1 MSFFDVFKSKQVQ
14 HNDSQEFT
22 DFMGGMGKAGS
33 RDGLSAQHVIRADR
47 ASKAELSELYKTNP
61 LAKKIVDMPADD
73 LTKSGWTL
81 TINDPAKQEAY
92 NDALNALNPK
102 KAFADEFRLARLYGD
117 GYIAL
122 GLVESGTK
130 IDTQQ
135 PLNADKL
142 VGITYLNAFSSQI
155 VQNSLI
161 CLNPWDKRYG
171 QEEAIQISTRPN
183 NGAFTLERNPE
194 EADTQPI
201 IQIFDASRYFHHSIS
216 RLEDDEFGT
225 SLLQTLED
233 AVKVGDSALWS
244 VGQILFDY
252 VFKVYKSQDA
262 NELKA
267 PQRAML
273 SSKANYQFHTNA
285 LAVIGSNEELTKE
298 ATTVTGA
305 ADLLNFVWD
314 YLSMGTGIPKTI
326 LKGQSAGTVAGAQ
339 YDSMTYY
346 GSIAA
351 TQENELR
358 PQLETLI
365 KYLMQCPDIAGGV
378 DDPDQLDWKLTF
390 NPMWQVDELTDA
402 QARQYLAQADAAYIQ
417 NGVVAPDEIAKMRFP
432 KDNSSAAG
440 PTLNN
445 DSKPLTEQQLEKMAK
460 DIYTRMSGDQDA

>member
-1 MSFFDVFKSKQVQ
+1 MS
-14 HNDSQEFT
+14 
-22 DFMGGMGKAGS
+22 A
-33 RDGLSAQHVIRADR
+33 
-47 ASKAELSELYKTNP
+47 
-61 LAKKIVDMPADD
+61 
-73 LTKSGWTL
+73 
-81 TINDPAKQEAY
+81 
-92 NDALNALNPK
+92 
-102 KAFADEFRLARLYGD
+102 
-117 GYIAL
+117 
-122 GLVESGTK
+122 
-130 IDTQQ
+130 
-135 PLNADKL
+135 
-142 VGITYLNAFSSQI
+142 
-155 VQNSLI
+155 
-161 CLNPWDKRYG
+161 
-171 QEEAIQISTRPN
+171 
-183 NGAFTLERNPE
+183 
-194 EADTQPI
+194 
-201 IQIFDASRYFHHSIS
+201 
-216 RLEDDEFGT
+216 
-225 SLLQTLED
+225 
-233 AVKVGDSALWS
+233 
-244 VGQILFDY
+244 
-252 VFKVYKSQDA
+252 
-262 NELKA
+262 
-267 PQRAML
+267 
-273 SSKANYQFHTNA
+273 KANYQFHTNA
-285 LAVIGSNEELTKE
+285 LAVIGNNEELTKE

-445 DSKPLTEQQLEKMAK
+445 DSMPLTEAQLQKLA
-460 DIYTRMSGDQDA
+460 DSVYSGMSGGYDD

>member
-1 MSFFDVFKSKQVQ
+1 MKLFDLFKSKSVQ
-14 HNDSQEFT
+14 HNDSQEFN
-22 DFMGGMGKAGS
+22 DFMAGMGKSGA
-33 RDGLSAQHVIRADR
+33 RDGLAGQHIVRADR
-47 ASKAELSELYKTNP
+47 VSKTDLSELYKTNP

-81 TINDPAKQEAY
+81 TINDASKQTAY

-102 KAFADEFRLARLYGD
+102 KVFADEFRLARLYGD
-117 GYIAL
+117 GYIAM
-122 GLVESGTK
+122 GLEETGTK
-130 IDTQQ
+130 VDTTL
-135 PLNADKL
+135 PLDISHLNN
-142 VGITYLNAFSSQI
+142 ITYLNAFSSKI

-161 CLNPWDKRYG
+161 CLNPWDSRYG

-183 NGAFTLERNPE
+183 NGAFTLARSPE
-194 EADTQPI
+194 DADTQPI
-201 IQIFDASRYFHHSIS
+201 IEVFDASRYFHHSIS

-225 SLLQTLED
+225 SLLQTLND

-262 NELKA
+262 ADLSAE
-267 PQRAML
+267 QRAIV
-273 SSKANYQFHTNA
+273 SAKANYQFHTNA
-285 LAVIGSNEELTKE
+285 LAVIGNNEDLTKE

-305 ADLLNFVWD
+305 ADLLDFVWD

-365 KYLMQCPDIAGGV
+365 KYLMQCPSVAGGT
-378 DDPDQLDWKLTF
+378 DDPDKLDWKLTF

-402 QARQYLAQADAAYIQ
+402 QARQYLAQSDVAYIQ
-417 NGVVAPDEIAKMRFP
+417 NGVIGPDEIAAMRFP
-432 KDNSSAAG
+432 KDNSGAAG

-445 DSKPLTEQQLEKMAK
+445 DAMPLNEQQIKAMAK
-460 DIYTRMSGDQDA
+460 QIYSGMSANQDD